1 MILSNHQTV
10 FLKTISLK
18 FIAFYTVYVHY
29 LWRYLLLSIVG
40 SLLAWDKSSN
50 LLWSDIF
57 NLYYVFACFLKQGV
71 VASTH
76 NIIFDIIMSVRKHNS
91 VVSPGCSC
99 QSVRVLFR
107 IIWRCLVSKNKHRGG
122 GGGGDML
129 DQAALPLSW
138 VFISQPIFYIDFLLQ
153 TLP

>member
-18 FIAFYTVYVHY
+18 FMAFYTVYVHY

-50 LLWSDIF
+50 LLWSDISS
-57 NLYYVFACFLKQGV
+57 LLCFCMFSKAGCSL
-71 VASTH
+71 ASTH
-76 NIIFDIIMSVRKHNS
+76 NIIFDIFMSVRKHNS